1 MKNIFLLIISLPF
14 LASCQNTEAKKDNV
28 NYTDIEKFTKNT
40 NAKAYKKQL
49 ENDSISL
56 QTEEENNA
64 TEYVKNDR
72 ETADGKTFY
81 WEQTNIASNYREQN
95 VAHLHQ
101 IKLRAMQFITYKNQ
115 LVGITGSS
123 MYSDSVDIKNTIDYL
138 TKKYGKPVD
147 VMEGFY
153 KKSKIG
159 SGYLQYYWQNGEKLI
174 GISYKHD
181 EGDFLTDEDFNN
193 NKATMFPVY
202 EIYMFNRDM
211 INQLKKENI
220 TLEDL
225 FNGTTTAMDNMN
237 LGNMITHLKMEEWR
251 KIPE

>member
-1 MKNIFLLIISLPF
+1 
-14 LASCQNTEAKKDNV
+14 
-28 NYTDIEKFTKNT
+28 
-40 NAKAYKKQL
+40 
-49 ENDSISL
+49 
-56 QTEEENNA
+56 
-64 TEYVKNDR
+64 
-72 ETADGKTFY
+72 
-81 WEQTNIASNYREQN
+81 
-95 VAHLHQ
+95 
-101 IKLRAMQFITYKNQ
+101 FITYKNQ